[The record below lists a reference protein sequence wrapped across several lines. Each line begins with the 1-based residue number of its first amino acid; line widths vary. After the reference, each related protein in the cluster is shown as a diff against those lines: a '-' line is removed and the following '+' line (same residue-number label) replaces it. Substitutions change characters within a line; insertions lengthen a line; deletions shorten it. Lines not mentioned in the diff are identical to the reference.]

1 MSKNKYLTIIIS
13 LLAIM
18 SLLVGC
24 TQQATTEETEEA
36 ASSAIKVGVSIANF
50 NDTFL
55 TYMTDGMKEYAA
67 SLGGDVEVTYVD
79 AKEDTATQLAQVENF
94 ISQGMNA
101 IVVVPVDTAATDPI
115 TAAAKEANTPL
126 VYVNRLPANLPDDVV
141 FVGSDSIDAG
151 LFQMQ
156 YIVDKLGGKGNVVI
170 MMGKLDN
177 EAALQRTAG
186 VEQIA
191 ADYPDIKITKKD
203 TANWSREE
211 GLTLMENWLSTG
223 DQIDA
228 VASNND
234 DMALGA
240 IQAIEAAGLLGKII
254 VGGTDAT
261 PDALAAMKDGKL
273 DVTVFQDA
281 AGQGSGAIKAA
292 VALAKGET
300 VETRVMIPYVLVTP
314 DNFEEFTG
322 EKMDEK
328 PAGTGKVKVGVSIAN
343 FNDTF
348 LTYMTDGMKEYAAS
362 LGEDVEVTYVDAKE
376 DTATQ
381 LAQVENFITQGMNAI
396 VVVPV
401 DTAAT
406 DPITAAA
413 KEANTPLVYVN
424 RLPANLPDDVV
435 FVGSDSIDAGLFQMQ
450 YIVDKLGGK
459 GNVVIM
465 MGKLDNEA
473 ALQRTAGVEQIA
485 ADYPDIKI
493 TKKDTANWSREEG
506 LTLMENWLSTGDQ
519 IDAVA
524 SNNDD
529 MALGAIQAIEAA
541 GLLGKIIV
549 GGTDATPDALAAM
562 KDGKLDVTVFQ
573 DAAGQGGGAIK
584 AAVAL
589 ARGEAVEYRVMIPY
603 VLVTP
608 ENYEDFMN

>member
-67 SLGGDVEVTYVD
+67 SLG
-79 AKEDTATQLAQVENF
+79 
-94 ISQGMNA
+94 
-101 IVVVPVDTAATDPI
+101 
-115 TAAAKEANTPL
+115 
-126 VYVNRLPANLPDDVV
+126 
-141 FVGSDSIDAG
+141 
-151 LFQMQ
+151 
-156 YIVDKLGGKGNVVI
+156 
-170 MMGKLDN
+170 
-177 EAALQRTAG
+177 
-186 VEQIA
+186 
-191 ADYPDIKITKKD
+191 
-203 TANWSREE
+203 
-211 GLTLMENWLSTG
+211 
-223 DQIDA
+223 
-228 VASNND
+228 
-234 DMALGA
+234 
-240 IQAIEAAGLLGKII
+240 
-254 VGGTDAT
+254 
-261 PDALAAMKDGKL
+261 
-273 DVTVFQDA
+273 
-281 AGQGSGAIKAA
+281 
-292 VALAKGET
+292 
-300 VETRVMIPYVLVTP
+300 
-314 DNFEEFTG
+314 
-322 EKMDEK
+322 
-328 PAGTGKVKVGVSIAN
+328 
-343 FNDTF
+343 
-348 LTYMTDGMKEYAAS
+348 
-362 LGEDVEVTYVDAKE
+362 EDVEVTYVDAKE
-376 DTATQ
+376 DTAAQ

-485 ADYPDIKI
+485 ADFPDIKI

-549 GGTDATPDALAAM
+549 GGTDATPDALATM
-562 KDGKLDVTVFQ
+562 KEGKLDVTVFQ
-573 DAAGQGGGAIK
+573 DAAGQGSGAIK

-589 ARGEAVEYRVMIPY
+589 ARGETVEYRVMIPY